1 MPTVNLTVTDEVV
14 VTMAAANA
22 NYSGNNHPAVGHSG
36 YPWNDVLGNGYIYY
50 YDFYFVLPSNA
61 RINSVTITCGV
72 SNKYTNNYNT
82 NPLRFWD
89 RTAYVLS
96 NETSFSSGQ
105 TGYIQWSPTQGL
117 TSGQP
122 HYMRVELNTNGNV
135 YYGVNEITYVTV
147 TCDYTL
153 LGGTWLNVGGTWK
166 RVQPW
171 LNVNGTW
178 KRVTIWL
185 NVNGTWKRCG

>member
-1 MPTVNLTVTDEVV
+1 MATVNLSVTNEVV
-14 VTMAAANA
+14 VTMGAANA
-22 NYSGNNHPAVGHSG
+22 SFSGNGNPAVGHSG
-36 YPWNDVLGNGYIYY
+36 SPWNDVLNNGYIYY

-72 SNKYTNNYNT
+72 SNKYTNGKN

-96 NETSFSSGQ
+96 HETSFSQGQ

-117 TSGQP
+117 TSGQA
-122 HYMRVELNTNGNV
+122 HYMRVELNTSGDV
-135 YYGVNEITYVTV
+135 YGVNEITYVTV

-153 LGGTWLNVGGTWK
+153 LGGTWLKVGGQWK

-171 LNVNGTW
+171 LKVSGTW
-178 KRVTIWL
+178 KKVTIWIKIG
-185 NVNGTWKRCG
+185 GTWKRCG

>member
-1 MPTVNLTVTDEVV
+1 
-14 VTMAAANA
+14 
-22 NYSGNNHPAVGHSG
+22 
-36 YPWNDVLGNGYIYY
+36 
-50 YDFYFVLPSNA
+50 
-61 RINSVTITCGV
+61 
-72 SNKYTNNYNT
+72 
-82 NPLRFWD
+82 
-89 RTAYVLS
+89 
-96 NETSFSSGQ
+96 
-105 TGYIQWSPTQGL
+105 
-117 TSGQP
+117 
-122 HYMRVELNTNGNV
+122 MRVELNTNGNV

-153 LGGTWLNVGGTWK
+153 LGGTWLNVSGTWK